1 MHRSILTRRWAIA
14 LAATLLLLGAAP
26 LALTAQ
32 ATGRIRGTVRAAGSL
47 EPLADVQVFL
57 PGTNSGVI
65 TGPDGSYQLLAVP
78 VGPVQLNARRLG
90 YSAGSVD
97 VVVSA
102 EGTTR
107 ADFTLAAA
115 TVTLNT
121 MVVTGS
127 GAPTERRK
135 LGNTV
140 ASVNVA
146 ALRDA
151 PVQSVSEILQGREPG
166 VSLSTNGGLA
176 GEGARIRI
184 RGTASLAQ
192 SNEPIVY
199 VDGVRVD
206 NAGGFSGG
214 VGGGAGPSRLD
225 DINPDA
231 IERIEILKGA
241 AAATLYGTE
250 ASAGVIQIFTK
261 AGSNSAPRW
270 TAEFEQGFTS
280 MPADRYAPLA
290 GFARTQAQ
298 ATALS
303 AFWGQTIRPYEVF
316 EANVVPRLFELGRSG
331 TYGLSVSGGN
341 SNVTYFVSGRVQ
353 NENGPFSS
361 NGFASARSAGFR
373 LADDIND
380 RRQMT
385 ASLSFFPRSRLKVR
399 VNSSYQ
405 EAHLQLP
412 NSNNNIYG
420 PTTSV
425 IRSKPE
431 LANANNPT
439 GDPAF
444 TTAAEV
450 INLYSQQD
458 VHRVTG
464 SVNAAYDAGHGIT
477 FDATTG
483 VDYVAQADAQIT
495 PFGWNINGVSQSD
508 PTGARNVSDRGAR
521 RGTVDAK
528 ATWSARIAPSLTSLL
543 IVGVQGVKSNTR
555 IIGGTGTRFAGP
567 GLDVAGA
574 GAGQTLRETRLDEV
588 SGGAFAQAQLGWRDY
603 LFATLGS
610 RYDRHSAFGANTKG
624 ALYPKLSLSFVP
636 SDVPGWNSGL
646 LSSFRLRAAVGRSG
660 LQPGAFDKLTTYTPL
675 ASASGAGVA
684 PSNLGNPD
692 LRPEVATEWE
702 AGTELGF
709 LRDRLALELTWWNR
723 DVRDLL
729 VARQYAPSGG
739 FTATQLDNVGR
750 LSSRGAEIGLKAQ
763 VLQARGMAVEL
774 FANTAYLRE
783 RLVSLGGAAPIKV
796 GYYRYRLVLNE
807 GYAPGSF
814 FGAKLRD
821 VPNPIDVNGDGAP
834 DTDEALLAFLT
845 VPRDPSTLR
854 ALLEAPN
861 GDPLGSYLGKN
872 TPDWQGSFGGSVSM
886 RGGLRLGT
894 LFEYRAGNYYVQ
906 NLTGAFQ
913 RGSPGTGRN
922 IRRSAELEAT
932 MLNPASSAQQRLAAG
947 KEYVTTM
954 AALSPQDGLNEVE
967 HADFLRWREL
977 SLTYAVPARIA
988 SRLAASSLELTFAAR
1003 NLALFTR
1010 YGGADPEINAI
1021 GRGGSSNATENNFLT
1036 GVDAWG
1042 YAIPR
1047 RLSVSARLGF

>member
-1 MHRSILTRRWAIA
+1 VH
-14 LAATLLLLGAAP
+14 GV
-26 LALTAQ
+26 
-32 ATGRIRGTVRAAGSL
+32 VRAAGSA
-47 EPLADVQVFL
+47 EPLADVQIFV
-57 PGTNSGVI
+57 PGTTIGAT
-65 TGPDGSYQLLAVP
+65 TGPDGTYQLARVP
-78 VGPVQLNARRLG
+78 IGPAQLRARRLG
-90 YSAGSVD
+90 YAIGTATVA
-97 VVVSA
+97 VHA
-102 EGTTR
+102 EGVAR

-115 TVTLNT
+115 SVSLNT
-121 MVVTGS
+121 VVVTGS

-140 ASVNVA
+140 ASVDVD
-146 ALRDA
+146 ALRQA
-151 PVQSVSEILQGREPG
+151 PVQSIGEILQGREPG
-166 VSLSTNGGLA
+166 VSIATNGGLA

-206 NAGGFSGG
+206 NGGGFSGG

-231 IERIEILKGA
+231 IERIELLKGA

-261 AGSNSAPRW
+261 SGASGAARW
-270 TAEFEQGFTS
+270 TAEVEQGLTQ
-280 MPADRYAPLA
+280 MPTGRYAPIA
-290 GFARTQAQ
+290 GFARTTAQ
-298 ATALS
+298 ADALS
-303 AFWGQTIRPYEVF
+303 AFWGRPIRPFEVF
-316 EANVVPRLFELGRSG
+316 EENVVPRLFETGRSG
-331 TYGLSVSGGN
+331 TYGLSVSGG
-341 SNVTYFVSGRVQ
+341 SDVATYYVAGRLQ
-353 NENGPFSS
+353 NENGPFTSR
-361 NGFASARSAGFR
+361 GFAGPKSAGFQ
-373 LADDIND
+373 LADDVND
-380 RRQMT
+380 RRQGS
-385 ASLSFFPRSRLKVR
+385 ASVSFFPRPRLKLR
-399 VNSSYQ
+399 VNTAYD
-405 EAHLQLP
+405 ETHLQLP

-431 LANANNPT
+431 LANVSNPT

-450 INLYSQQD
+450 INLHSEQD

-464 SVNAAYDAGHGIT
+464 SVAGTYDAGRGLT

-495 PFGWNINGVSQSD
+495 PFGWNVNGVSQSD
-508 PTGARNVSDRGAR
+508 PTGARTVSDRGAR
-521 RGTVDAK
+521 RLTIDGRGTWA
-528 ATWSARIAPSLTSLL
+528 AHPTASISSS
-543 IVGVQGVKSNTR
+543 IVLGVQGVKTGTR
-555 IIGGTGTRFAGP
+555 VIGGTGTRFAGP

-603 LFATLGS
+603 LFATVGT
-610 RYDRHSAFGANTKG
+610 RYDRHSAFGANTGG
-624 ALYPKLSLSFVP
+624 ALYPKVSLSFVP
-636 SDVPGWNSGL
+636 SDVPGWRAGPV
-646 LSSFRLRAAVGRSG
+646 SSFRLRAAVGRSG
-660 LQPGAFDKLTTYTPL
+660 LQPGAFDKLTTYAPL
-675 ASASGAGVA
+675 ASATGAGVA

-692 LRPEVATEWE
+692 LRPEVSTEWE
-702 AGTELGF
+702 AGSEIGLW
-709 LRDRLALELTWWNR
+709 RDRLGLELTWWNR

-729 VARQYAPSGG
+729 VARQFAPSGG

-750 LSSRGAEIGLKAQ
+750 LRSRGAELSIKGQ
-763 VLQARGMAVEL
+763 VVQSRGASVEL
-774 FANTAYLRE
+774 FANAAYLHE
-783 RLVSLGGAAPIKV
+783 RLASLGGAAPIKV
-796 GYYRYRLVLNE
+796 GYYRYRLILTE

-821 VPNPIDVNGDGAP
+821 VPNPIDVDGDGQP
-834 DTDEALLAFLT
+834 DTDQALLAFLS

-872 TPDWQGSFGGSVSM
+872 TPDWQGSFGGSVSL
-886 RGGLRLGT
+886 RGGFRAAT
-894 LFEYRAGNYYVQ
+894 LFEYRTGHYFVQ

-913 RGSPGTGRN
+913 RGSAGVGRN
-922 IRRSAELEAT
+922 IRASSELEA
-932 MLNPASSAQQRLAAG
+932 MLLNPASTPNERLAAA
-947 KEYVTTM
+947 KSYVTRM

-977 SLTYAVPARIA
+977 SLTYALPARLA
-988 SRLAASSLELTFAAR
+988 TRLAARSLELTVAAR
-1003 NLALFTR
+1003 NLGLTTR
-1010 YGGADPEINAI
+1010 YSGADPEINAI
-1021 GRGGSSNATENNFLT
+1021 GRGGSTNAFENNFLT

-1047 RLSVSARLGF
+1047 RFTASARVGF